1 MEPNLERV
9 TDPSFLAAL
18 PTRSLDTV
26 RTMRGECHDVE
37 HSLSYVRRL
46 AQGRLDIV
54 AAELERR
61 SAGGDPAD
69 LSALVGRLPE
79 ILADRH
85 EPARP
90 GAARPPHDVSAPD
103 TADEYVAL
111 LDAIVSLEGIT
122 ALSTYSDPE
131 LASLRD
137 RIAVFETEL
146 SAHRRMVHDVIDALQ
161 ADITRRYRTGEA
173 SVDTLLQ

>member
-9 TDPSFLAAL
+9 TDPGFLAAL
-18 PTRSLDTV
+18 ATRSLESV
-26 RTMRGECHDVE
+26 RAMRGECHDVE
-37 HSLSYVRRL
+37 HALSYVRRL

-61 SAGGDPAD
+61 AAGGDPAD

-79 ILADRH
+79 ILADH
-85 EPARP
+85 YEPGPSA
-90 GAARPPHDVSAPD
+90 AARPPQDVSAPD
-103 TADEYVAL
+103 AADAYVLL
-111 LDAIVSLEGIT
+111 LDAIVSLDGIT
-122 ALSTYSDPE
+122 SLSSCSDTE
-131 LASLRD
+131 LVELRD
-137 RIAVFETEL
+137 RLATFETEL
-146 SAHRRMVHDVIDALQ
+146 SGYRRHVHDVIDVLQ